1 MVKVKQI
8 FMCFVKIHRLGQQQQ
23 KSILLDVSVKN
34 KIKKQNKM
42 PMPVP
47 RLSE

>member
-8 FMCFVKIHRLGQQQQ
+8 FMCFVKIHRLGQQQ